1 MHAVEVTIYKP
12 DGKRAYYT
20 EGGLYEGKKIE
31 SIEPSGTSAFP
42 VVSLY
47 TEDSYVEIVGFP
59 YVVEFKKTIKG
70 DK

>member
-31 SIEPSGTSAFP
+31 SIEPSGTSAFR
-42 VVSLY
+42 
-47 TEDSYVEIVGFP
+47 
-59 YVVEFKKTIKG
+59 
-70 DK
+70 

>member
-12 DGKRAYYT
+12 DGKREYYT
-20 EGGLYEGKKIE
+20 EGGLYEGNKIE
-31 SIEPSGTSAFP
+31 SIETSGASAFP

-47 TEDSYVEIVGFP
+47 TEDSYVEIVGIP

-70 DK
+70 DN